1 MPHGTTATLAKLG
14 AKTYTQT
21 EGSKLRKEPKGGT
34 KTGLTVP
41 FQQCRGRFSRSYSPA
56 SQCPCRHQRW
66 TPLAPPERHSS
77 LIDLT
82 GTASNYLTGIKGLA
96 CPYGSPKCQEEKLN
110 SRQECGKLLQWQGF
124 PKARRSAPAGTSTI
138 CRQLKP
144 YHSVNSGSNLKTLC
158 GIAVW
163 AT

>member
-1 MPHGTTATLAKLG
+1 MEGTQKEDENKPYCTL
-14 AKTYTQT
+14 
-21 EGSKLRKEPKGGT
+21 
-34 KTGLTVP
+34 LTVQRQVFSLLLTCLP
-41 FQQCRGRFSRSYSPA
+41 F
-56 SQCPCRHQRW
+56 RHQRW

-82 GTASNYLTGIKGLA
+82 GTASNYLSGIKGLA

-124 PKARRSAPAGTSTI
+124 PKARRSAPAGTFTI

-144 YHSVNSGSNLKTLC
+144 YHSVNSGSNPKTLC